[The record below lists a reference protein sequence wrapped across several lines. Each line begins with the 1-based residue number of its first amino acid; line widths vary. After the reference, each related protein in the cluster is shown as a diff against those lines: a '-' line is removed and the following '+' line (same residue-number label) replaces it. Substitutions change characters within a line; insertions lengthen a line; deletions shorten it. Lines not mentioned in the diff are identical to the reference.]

1 MDLVVLIY
9 NLTTLYPKDELYGLT
24 SQTRRASV
32 SIPANIAEGRNRG
45 SRKDFRQFLIIAF
58 GSANELQTHLEIAE
72 RLSYINAEKLV
83 KSHSLLLEI
92 LKMLKV
98 MIEKL
103 KS

>member
-9 NLTTLYPKDELYGLT
+9 QLTKEYPKDELYGLT
-24 SQTRRASV
+24 SQTRRAAV
-32 SIPANIAEGRNRG
+32 SIPANIAEGRNRS
-45 SRKDFRQFLIIAF
+45 SRKDFRQFLIVAF

-72 RLSYINAEKLV
+72 RLKFVDKTSLAQ
-83 KSHSLLLEI
+83 SQGLLLEI